1 MTTSWRTSTRSEHPP
16 LLNWVHSWG
25 PDAHQSC
32 AAAWNT
38 HSTCSN
44 RDAKESLETLCV
56 CPRTTKKNL
65 WTERW
70 LKHKSELLIS
80 VEMVINAERLL
91 EKVYLDGSWYCE
103 MKKVEVEGKGE
114 VNVALRLQKISS
126 EKRDWA
132 RTGDRGRKLGLEKL
146 REESWI

>member
-1 MTTSWRTSTRSEHPP
+1 MQKRALKR
-16 LLNWVHSWG
+16 
-25 PDAHQSC
+25 
-32 AAAWNT
+32 
-38 HSTCSN
+38 
-44 RDAKESLETLCV
+44 CV
-56 CPRTTKKNL
+56 CAQEQKKNL

-80 VEMVINAERLL
+80 VEVVINAERLL